1 MMYLL
6 SSGEKVN
13 LELKAEAV
21 LELLGDYGVVSEEIY
36 EKVINTSDLNL
47 LNRWLKLAAKSETM
61 EQFIKEM

>member
-1 MMYLL
+1 MYLL